1 MKISQ
6 LQKKAKFVRNAEG
19 KLTEVLLP
27 YESYQEYLDMKIS
40 LELYESL
47 DTQESIKKARED
59 LAAGRFEDYED
70 IEQLIKELHEG
81 KNQDTQDRRVR
92 KKL

>member
-6 LQKKAKFVRNAEG
+6 LQKKVKFVSNAEG
-19 KLTEVLLP
+19 KLTEVVLP
-27 YESYQEYLDMKIS
+27 YVSYREYLDMKVS

-59 LAAGRFEDYED
+59 LATGRFKDYEH
-70 IEQLIKELHEG
+70 IERLIQDLHG
-81 KNQDTQDRRVR
+81 
-92 KKL
+92 